1 MHKLPNVRWI
11 HIIYTHYL
19 GEVIFIKPDK
29 SISKKDTF
37 FSPEYIKNALTD
49 ASYIPDDNIITILFL
64 SLELRKP
71 ILVEGPPGTGKT
83 ELAKAIARALGSDF
97 FRVQCYEGITFE
109 QMVGEWNYQKQL
121 LHLEMSRLKET
132 DQDVF
137 GEEFFIKRP
146 LLQSFINHKP
156 SVMLIDEI
164 DKADEEVES
173 FLLQAL
179 GEKEIT
185 VNDLGT
191 FTLKNDVLVVLTSNS
206 QRILLDETRDRC
218 LFLYIDYP
226 TAEREVEIVKSLV
239 PDAPHELVERVVGLI
254 QRIRKLDLV
263 KIPSIRA
270 SVDWVR
276 TLLVTQDGQDIGD
289 ESLERTVRVVLK
301 TEEDREKVETRIF
314 K

>member
-1 MHKLPNVRWI
+1 MEGL
-11 HIIYTHYL
+11 
-19 GEVIFIKPDK
+19 VINSNKSESIKKPFYDK
-29 SISKKDTF
+29 EELKRALI
-37 FSPEYIKNALTD
+37 NAN
-49 ASYIPDDNIITILFL
+49 YIPDDNIIISLFL
-64 SLELRKP
+64 SLELGKP

-83 ELAKAIARALGSDF
+83 ELSKSVARALDRDF

-132 DQDVF
+132 HVPGDVDRDVF
-137 GEEFFIKRP
+137 SEEFFIKRP
-146 LLQSFINHKP
+146 LLQAFINSSP
-156 SVMLIDEI
+156 SVLLIDEL

-191 FTLKNDVLVVLTSNS
+191 FTLKNDLVVILTSNS

-226 TAEREVEIVKSLV
+226 TPEREMEIVKSLI
-239 PDAPHELVERVVGLI
+239 PDAPHMLVEKVVGLI
-254 QRIRKLDLV
+254 QRIRKLDLI
-263 KIPSIRA
+263 KKPSIRA
-270 SVDWVR
+270 TVDWIR
-276 TLLVTQDGQDIGD
+276 TLITTGDLEASD
-289 ESLERTVRVVLK
+289 ESLKRTVQVVLK
-301 TEEDREKVETRIF
+301 SEEDRKKVQSTIF
-314 K
+314 KSPK